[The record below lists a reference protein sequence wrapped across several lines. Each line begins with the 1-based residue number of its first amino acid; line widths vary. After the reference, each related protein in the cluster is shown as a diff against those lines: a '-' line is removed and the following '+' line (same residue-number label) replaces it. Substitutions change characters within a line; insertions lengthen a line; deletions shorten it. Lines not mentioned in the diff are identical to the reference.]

1 MIARFLHAIG
11 HLCLARPWWVIACFG
26 ALTLGAVPLVLR
38 LPVEADL
45 RQTLPRDLAQSL
57 ERRLRLFGR
66 TDLAF
71 VLVEA
76 RTERR
81 ADLIAFGQALAD
93 RLASSAL
100 IERVEFGYP
109 PAMMQR
115 LQALALDYAPLFVEP
130 DQLATFERLL
140 TPQGIRA
147 QIRKTLLE
155 LHAVGPGVRDRLLL
169 DDPLQ
174 LRRFALARF
183 AALRGSFRF
192 DAMSPYFLSPDGT
205 ALLIRIEGRAAVDDM
220 AGAKAT
226 VALLQRAWRDLLAL
240 PAFQDLTVQ
249 GTGGYFLAV
258 ESERVV
264 RGDIIRSI
272 VLAVGLICG
281 LVAWTF
287 RRWIGIVYSQI
298 PTLLGLFL
306 ALGVFALLRPK
317 LNALSLGCAAALVG
331 LGIDFAI
338 HILTQCFDE
347 LGRGRAPQDTIRAAI
362 RQTGGSLVTAGATT
376 MVAFAAFLAS
386 EQPFLQDMGLLA
398 VLGILGCLLLSL
410 GLLPALIVCFPGR
423 QRQARPRALG
433 VPWLMGWVLRY
444 PRLVLGISLA
454 LSVAALT
461 AIVWRPP
468 AYETDLRNIHAAHSS
483 ALRVQQRIATT
494 FGGSQEPL
502 MLFLE
507 APTEAQ
513 VLRAMQRLHPSLHA
527 MIAAGMLTA
536 VTSPG
541 LFVPDRQ
548 HQEEVLQIL
557 RHTDPAALTHTL
569 AAVLEES
576 GFDMAALQGYVGRV
590 RQALSRREPLAVPQL
605 EALGFGAML
614 DEFLGRDSTGA
625 MGLMLLF
632 PKQELW
638 TASARQTIVQRVT
651 AALTAHGLRGTLT
664 GLYTVSS
671 ESAASIAA
679 DFRRVTL
686 LALIAVVL
694 VVILRF
700 RRPRTVGLVFLP
712 VACGALWTA
721 GLFAVCGLKLNMMNI
736 AILPMILGIGIDDG
750 IHIVHRFQTYGA
762 RDVRQALRFTGTAVC
777 LSSLTTMLAFGTLA
791 LSTNRGIAS
800 VGLLSLAGMTASLL
814 ASLGPLPAALGLWEG
829 HARRGGR

>member
-1 MIARFLHAIG
+1 MMGRFFHAIG
-11 HLCLARPWWVIACFG
+11 HLCLTRPWWVIACFG
-26 ALTLGAVPLVLR
+26 MLTLGAVPLVLQ

-66 TDLAF
+66 TDMVF

-76 RTERR
+76 RSERR
-81 ADLIAFGQALAD
+81 VDLIAFGQALAD

-115 LQALALDYAPLFVEP
+115 LQALALDYAPLFVAP
-130 DQLATFERLL
+130 GQLATFERLL
-140 TPQGIRA
+140 TPQGIRT

-192 DAMSPYFLSPDGT
+192 DVTSPYFLSPDGT

-226 VALLQRAWRDLLAL
+226 VALLRQAWQQLLAL
-240 PAFQDLTVQ
+240 PAFQGLTVQ

-264 RGDIIRSI
+264 RSDIIRSL

-287 RRWIGIVYSQI
+287 RRWVGIVYSQL
-298 PTLLGLFL
+298 PTLVGLFL
-306 ALGVFALLRPK
+306 ALGMFALLRPR

-347 LGRGRAPQDTIRAAI
+347 LGRGRALRQTIQTAI
-362 RQTGGSLVTAGATT
+362 RETGGSLMAAAATT
-376 MVAFAAFLAS
+376 MAAFAAFLFS
-386 EQPFLQDMGLLA
+386 DQPFLQDMGLLA
-398 VLGILGCLLLSL
+398 VLGILGCLLLSMV
-410 GLLPALIVCFPGR
+410 LLPALIVCFPDQHR
-423 QRQARPRALG
+423 RVRPRSLG
-433 VPWLMGWVLRY
+433 VPWFIGWVLRY
-444 PRLVLGISLA
+444 PRVVLGVSLA
-454 LSVAALT
+454 LSVAAT
-461 AIVWRPP
+461 AVIVWRPP
-468 AYETDLRNIHAAHSS
+468 AYETDLRNIHAANSP
-483 ALRVQQRIATT
+483 ALRVQQRIATL

-507 APTEAQ
+507 APTEEQ
-513 VLRAMQRLHPSLHA
+513 VLRDMQRLHPSLHD
-527 MIAAGMLTA
+527 MIATGTLAA

-541 LFVPDRQ
+541 LFVPNLQ
-548 HQEEVLQIL
+548 HQEAVLQVL
-557 RHTDPAALTHTL
+557 RHKDPAALTHVLTAAL
-569 AAVLEES
+569 ADS
-576 GFDMAALQGYVGRV
+576 GFDMVMVQGYVRRV
-590 RQALSRREPLAVPQL
+590 RQALSRREPLQVAQL
-605 EALGFGAML
+605 EALGFTEML
-614 DEFLGRDSTGA
+614 GEFLGRDNTGA
-625 MGLMLLF
+625 VGLMLLF

-638 TASARQTIVQRVT
+638 TAAARQTVVQRVN
-651 AALTAHGLRGTLT
+651 AALAAHGLHGTLT

-671 ESAASIAA
+671 ESAARIAA

-686 LALIAVVL
+686 LALVAVVL
-694 VVILRF
+694 IVVLRF
-700 RRPRTVGLVFLP
+700 RRLRTVGLVILP
-712 VACGALWTA
+712 VGCGALWTA
-721 GLFAVCGLKLNMMNI
+721 GLFAVWGLKLNMMNI

-750 IHIVHRFQTYGA
+750 IHIVHRFQTHGA
-762 RDVRQALRFTGTAVC
+762 RNVREALRFTGTAVC

-800 VGLLSLAGMTASLL
+800 VGLLSLVGMAASLL
-814 ASLGPLPAALGLWEG
+814 ASLGPLPAALEVWEE
-829 HARRGGR
+829 HA